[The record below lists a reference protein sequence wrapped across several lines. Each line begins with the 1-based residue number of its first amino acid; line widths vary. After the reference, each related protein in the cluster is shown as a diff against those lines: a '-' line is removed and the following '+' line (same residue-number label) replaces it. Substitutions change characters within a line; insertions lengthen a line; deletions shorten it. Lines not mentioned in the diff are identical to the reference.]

1 MPTKH
6 CAMQR
11 SINEWRSKHILGW
24 QTLLGQLT
32 FNDARVIKEL
42 TEIAKRNCKEY
53 NVFVPMVEKHLR
65 DVSPDRMLPTMYL
78 IDSMCKNLQR
88 CYKVFFGNNLVSN
101 FAFVFEQVSLE
112 DRSLLHQ
119 LRMTWDQVFAD
130 RPNLLHQLDL
140 RIKEIDPAWPASP
153 LPSSGDKINAKPA
166 TKDSSTKF
174 SPIDGRK
181 GSNPA
186 KQEEVEVT
194 DNDDNGPQRKLTKT
208 RRKCDSDKTYKI
220 VFFHLEFL
228 RSSTSPDLHLTQ
240 LAACNAED
248 SLFVPVLPSILPEYL
263 NKYKVCGDLMK
274 TLTMMRKDDGSFL
287 FRPPI
292 LVDKAQEEGVPC
304 ASEAEALSSFMD
316 MLDRAGPNIIL
327 VCA

>member
-1 MPTKH
+1 MGRH
-6 CAMQR
+6 HQLDD
-11 SINEWRSKHILGW
+11 SLV
-24 QTLLGQLT
+24 GQLT
-32 FNDARVIKEL
+32 
-42 TEIAKRNCKEY
+42 
-53 NVFVPMVEKHLR
+53 
-65 DVSPDRMLPTMYL
+65 
-78 IDSMCKNLQR
+78 
-88 CYKVFFGNNLVSN
+88 
-101 FAFVFEQVSLE
+101 
-112 DRSLLHQ
+112 
-119 LRMTWDQVFAD
+119 
-130 RPNLLHQLDL
+130 
-140 RIKEIDPAWPASP
+140 
-153 LPSSGDKINAKPA
+153 

-186 KQEEVEVT
+186 KQEEVEV
-194 DNDDNGPQRKLTKT
+194 NNYDDNGPQRKPTKT

-263 NKYKVCGDLMK
+263 DKYKVCGDLMK